1 MDATIAH
8 FVAAVSALTQ
18 RRKLQSF
25 IHPVCP
31 VLEPT
36 RAVVCSYN
44 ARYQRAVQSAPRLHW
59 LDMFD
64 DMLLYDQQESSS
76 SSGSSSTVGT
86 SSITISGTTSSS
98 SNVPKLRPE
107 FALDGTHLSPQP
119 AYLPL
124 LQRAL
129 ERAAA

>member
-18 RRKLQSF
+18 KRKLQSF

-44 ARYQRAVQSAPRLHW
+44 ARYQRAVQSSPWLHW

-64 DMLLYDQQESSS
+64 DMLLHDDQLDSIN
-76 SSGSSSTVGT
+76 SSTVT
-86 SSITISGTTSSS
+86 SSTSVSGSM
-98 SNVPKLRPE
+98 PKLRPE

-129 ERAAA
+129 EGAAVAALH

>member
-44 ARYQRAVQSAPRLHW
+44 ARYQRAVQSSPWLHW

-64 DMLLYDQQESSS
+64 DMLLHDDQPD
-76 SSGSSSTVGT
+76 SGNGSISSSTVPT
-86 SSITISGTTSSS
+86 SS
-98 SNVPKLRPE
+98 VPKLRPE

-129 ERAAA
+129 ESAAVAAMH